1 MKSNNLSQYHDIARE
16 QTGKRQWADFV
27 RNEEIHG
34 RAKIW
39 EFSSSVQLD
48 ILRVTAANER
58 YRVA

>member
-27 RNEEIHG
+27 RNKEIHG

-48 ILRVTAANER
+48 ISRVRVANE
-58 YRVA
+58 